1 MRSPSI
7 GRDKVNSRILTALST
22 LYMGQKRFDQAYL
35 WGKVSESF
43 QESPEVSATR
53 LGIYHA
59 IGKEEQETLDD
70 QAATIVDALPGRGAT
85 AHHESDPDRGPGV
98 GPSFDIRLVHGQIR
112 GEDRV
117 LERATVRAVVMR
129 GDRLLL
135 VHSRV
140 NGDLMFPGGGIE
152 HGRRTMRPWPGSC
165 GKRWRRAGGR
175 GPCWERDPGD
185 RAAREPGLR
194 CLLHPIVP
202 LPLPGREDWSAPRPQ
217 PYEIRLGFTPG
228 WFPWPR
234 PCKPTRPSWR
244 VPVPSGRRER
254 PGCWQSCT
262 AGKRPAC

>member
-1 MRSPSI
+1 MNP
-7 GRDKVNSRILTALST
+7 TLSEA
-22 LYMGQKRFDQAYL
+22 RE
-35 WGKVSESF
+35 W
-43 QESPEVSATR
+43 
-53 LGIYHA
+53 
-59 IGKEEQETLDD
+59 
-70 QAATIVDALPGRGAT
+70 
-85 AHHESDPDRGPGV
+85 AHP
-98 GPSFDIRLVHGQIR
+98 FDIRLVHGQIR

-152 HGRRTMRPWPGSC
+152 HGEAHDAALARELREEC
-165 GKRWRRAGGR
+165 GAELVAV
-175 GPCWERDPGD
+175 GPLLGETREY
-185 RAAREPGLR
+185 RAAREPDYDAYCIRSSYYLCRVG
-194 CLLHPIVP
+194 
-202 LPLPGREDWSAPRPQ
+202 EDWSAPRPQ